1 MATWLDIVGSF
12 IIGGII
18 ILILVNLNLFINS
31 SSQENLY
38 TNIVQE
44 SLSTTSEVLEHDF
57 YRIGSAVSGSKIAL
71 ADSNAI
77 MFYGDVSDSGKI
89 DTVYYY
95 LGSTTQ
101 LSATPNPNDR
111 IMYRVANNATP
122 LPTTTVNEFKLV
134 YYDSAGT
141 ELSYA
146 ALVNAT
152 QRDKIKSLEIYL
164 KVESPQ
170 SVDGVYQAAEWQRK
184 IFPKN
189 L

>member
-44 SLSTTSEVLEHDF
+44 SLSTTAEVVEHDF
-57 YRIGSAVSGSKIAL
+57 YRIGAGVSGSQIAL

-77 MFYGDVSDSGKI
+77 MFYGDESDSGKI

-95 LGSTTQ
+95 LGSTAQ

-111 IMYRVANNATP
+111 IMYRVLNNATP
-122 LPTTTVNEFKLV
+122 LPTTTVNDFKLT
-134 YYDSAGT
+134 YYDSAGV
-141 ELSYA
+141 ELNYST
-146 ALVNAT
+146 LTNPV
-152 QRDKIKSLEIYL
+152 QRDKIRSLKIYL

-170 SVDGVYQAAEWQRK
+170 PVDSVYQAAEWRRR